1 MKEGA
6 PELWIGGRTHTRKK
20 RECVGHSLTTSLH
33 WGTILPF
40 TVAARFS
47 PQSAADLG
55 PVSPNTQLRKKAPM
69 KRAYLVCLV
78 QLLTLFLFSQS
89 NSVSV
94 INPSAKVA
102 PPISASQSDPKA
114 QARILDQYGKL
125 PLSFEANHGQ
135 TDERVK
141 FLSRTSAYSLFLTA
155 DEAVLTLRGKKAKN
169 PAPRGASHFAE
180 HTASLKRCA
189 DANQSSFTGAKPC
202 PCRKPCRS

>member
-1 MKEGA
+1 M
-6 PELWIGGRTHTRKK
+6 
-20 RECVGHSLTTSLH
+20 TTSPH

-55 PVSPNTQLRKKAPM
+55 PVSPNTLLRKKAPV
-69 KRAYLVCLV
+69 KRAHLVCLV
-78 QLLTLFLFSQS
+78 QLLTSTSLFSQS